1 MPFAETGDGL
11 AARKTLCSPAGCR
24 EGMPRACGAAPP
36 CPVYLFRQKNSG
48 HLQQKDF
55 HPAGA
60 GEHESES
67 RGVQLLRGEKPD
79 TGKTKEDTEQ
89 ATFGSPSVPAGSS
102 ALLRPSPAGGLQS
115 PAEPLRVSG
124 FARPRWRRSTAP
136 PAATVP
142 VAPRP
147 PPRRCRGFKVA
158 TPFRRVGCAH
168 SLSVVMPPPCRHSRG
183 GLAVAPPGRHPG
195 GEMHSAKTF
204 CEGPQKLLSPPPSF
218 LPRRRSFALCRE
230 STSQGD
236 GVTITTGEKQ
246 NAHTKRQRQDR
257 RRRNRR
263 KM

>member
-1 MPFAETGDGL
+1 MRGCSSCAGKNRTPEKQKRIRNRPPSAPRPYRPGRRPCSDCRPQAGSGLRPNPFGFRA
-11 AARKTLCSPAGCR
+11 AAR
-24 EGMPRACGAAPP
+24 
-36 CPVYLFRQKNSG
+36 V
-48 HLQQKDF
+48 
-55 HPAGA
+55 
-60 GEHESES
+60 
-67 RGVQLLRGEKPD
+67 
-79 TGKTKEDTEQ
+79 
-89 ATFGSPSVPAGSS
+89 
-102 ALLRPSPAGGLQS
+102 
-115 PAEPLRVSG
+115 
-124 FARPRWRRSTAP
+124 RWRRLTAP

-147 PPRRCRGFKVA
+147 PPRRCRCFKVA

-236 GVTITTGEKQ
+236 GLTITTGENQ